1 MKAIATAAWAAIVLT
16 FSIGATAAD
25 APHPSSSKP
34 SSYAPRHSK
43 SRVYGAPI
51 QPPIVGHRKSG
62 HHKATSPTKRPKA
75 TSKDAKK
82 SGTKARKPAE
92 AAKG

>member
-25 APHPSSSKP
+25 TPHPSSSKP
-34 SSYAPRHSK
+34 SSYSPRHSK

-51 QPPIVGHRKSG
+51 QPPIVGHRKPG
-62 HHKATSPTKRPKA
+62 HHKATSPTKRPQA
-75 TSKDAKK
+75 TSHKPKK
-82 SGTKARKPAE
+82 SAPQARKPVE
-92 AAKG
+92 PAKG

>member
-1 MKAIATAAWAAIVLT
+1 MKAIATAAWAAIILT

-25 APHPSSSKP
+25 RASSKP

-51 QPPIVGHRKSG
+51 QPPIVGHRKPG
-62 HHKATSPTKRPKA
+62 HHKATSPTKRPKTTA
-75 TSKDAKK
+75 PKPKK

-92 AAKG
+92 SAKG

>member
-16 FSIGATAAD
+16 FSIGATAAGP
-25 APHPSSSKP
+25 PHPSSSKP

-51 QPPIVGHRKSG
+51 QPPIVGHRKPG
-62 HHKATSPTKRPKA
+62 HHKAMSPSKRPKA
-75 TSKDAKK
+75 TPPKAKK
-82 SGTKARKPAE
+82 SSAKPRKPA
-92 AAKG
+92 AAANG